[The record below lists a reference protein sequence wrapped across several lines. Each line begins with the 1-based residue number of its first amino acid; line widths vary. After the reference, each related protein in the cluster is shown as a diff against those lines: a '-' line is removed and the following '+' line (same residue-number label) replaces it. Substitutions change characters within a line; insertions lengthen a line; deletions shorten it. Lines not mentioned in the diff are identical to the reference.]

1 MNQIARPEAA
11 TDKRRAF
18 YWVWR
23 FVVLAV
29 VCALI
34 TVIIIR
40 AFFIDVFNIQSDSM
54 QSTLNPG
61 EVISVDRRA
70 YNLDAGLTPQRGDV
84 IVFDGRGSFLPYS
97 RSTILEDII
106 GVFNLDAG
114 SHTYVKRVIGVGGDT
129 VEYSKASGKLTVNG
143 EAVDEPYVFSGDAPS
158 EMEFS
163 VEVPEGR
170 LWVMGDHRSVSQ
182 DSRSLLGAPGG
193 GMISV
198 DRVTGKVDQVIWPLN
213 IRHQVQ

>member
-1 MNQIARPEAA
+1 MNQIARSEAA
-11 TDKRRAF
+11 TGKRRAF

-34 TVIIIR
+34 SVIVIR
-40 AFFIDVFNIQSDSM
+40 AFFVDVFNIKSDSM

-61 EVISVDRRA
+61 QVISVDRRA
-70 YNLDAGLTPQRGDV
+70 YDPAAGVTPSRGDV

-97 RSTILEDII
+97 TSTSIDDLLEMLNFA
-106 GVFNLDAG
+106 GG

-129 VEYSKASGKLTVNG
+129 VECCSSGGELKING
-143 EAVDEPYVFSGDAPS
+143 QPTSEQYIYAGDTPS
-158 EMEFS
+158 DIEFS
-163 VEVPEGR
+163 VEVPENR

-182 DSRSLLGAPGG
+182 DSRSLLGASGG
-193 GMISV
+193 GMINV
-198 DRVTGKVDQVIWPLN
+198 DRVAGKATNIIWPLDQRAV
-213 IRHQVQ
+213 IK

>member
-40 AFFIDVFNIQSDSM
+40 AFFIDVFNIKSDSM

-70 YNLDAGLTPQRGDV
+70 YNPDDGRTPQRGDV

-97 RSTILEDII
+97 RSTALEDIV

-114 SHTYVKRVIGVGGDT
+114 SHTYVKRVIGIGGDT
-129 VEYSKASGKLTVNG
+129 VEYTKATGRLTVNG
-143 EAVDEPYVFSGDAPS
+143 ESPVEPYIFSGDAPS

-163 VEVPEGR
+163 VKVPEGR
-170 LWVMGDHRSVSQ
+170 IWVMGDHRSVSQ

-193 GMISV
+193 GMISI
-198 DRVTGKVDQVIWPLN
+198 DRVTGQVDQVIWPLDE
-213 IRHQVQ
+213 RREVQ

>member
-70 YNLDAGLTPQRGDV
+70 YNLDDGLTPQRGDV

-97 RSTILEDII
+97 RSTTLEDII

-143 EAVDEPYVFSGDAPS
+143 EAINEPYVFSGDAPS